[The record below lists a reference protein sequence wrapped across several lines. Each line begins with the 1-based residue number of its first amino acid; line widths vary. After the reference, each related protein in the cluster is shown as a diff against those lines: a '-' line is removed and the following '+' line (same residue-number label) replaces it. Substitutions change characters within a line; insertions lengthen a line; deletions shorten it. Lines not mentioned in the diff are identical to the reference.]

1 MSTRLETARGRSVDS
16 KAGCDDRM
24 NATYPADDTLIGGTW
39 NEWHFR
45 CRRSADTVEYRELE
59 RLHGADVRAI
69 MLPPRRSPSDRA
81 LFRL

>member
-1 MSTRLETARGRSVDS
+1 MSTRLETARERS
-16 KAGCDDRM
+16 AGFEARCDDRV
-24 NATYPADDTLIGGTW
+24 NATYPTDDALIGGAW

-69 MLPPRRSPSDRA
+69 MRPPRRSPSDRA